1 MDPSSVVS
9 KLFENLPAKERL
21 RLKLSSA
28 RSNRLPN
35 EKRVELRKNA
45 EEEYTKAMQ
54 KATQIMSSKREASA
68 ST

>member
-1 MDPSSVVS
+1 MDPSTVVS

-45 EEEYTKAMQ
+45 EEEYTKAMK
-54 KATQIMSSKREASA
+54 KAAEIMSSKREANA

>member
-1 MDPSSVVS
+1 MDPSTVVS

-54 KATQIMSSKREASA
+54 KAAEIMSSKREATA